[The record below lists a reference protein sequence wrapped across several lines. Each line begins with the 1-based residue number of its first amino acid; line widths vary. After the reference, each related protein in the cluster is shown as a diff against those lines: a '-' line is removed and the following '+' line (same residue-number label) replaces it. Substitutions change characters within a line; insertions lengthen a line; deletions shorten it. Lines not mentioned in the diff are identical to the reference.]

1 MLNFL
6 VKFWLNGGSKMDKD
20 KKMLLSIVAVLVVI
34 ASVIGSLALKKQED
48 QPITK
53 NDALKFKEEYEALN
67 GTINEQNKMTYPTVE
82 VKETNPIRYL
92 SDDEAAKKLKN
103 GTGLFYFGFSSC
115 PWCRSMVPI
124 LLKAASNTSLGEI
137 NYVDIKNIRDQ
148 LVLDDNDKI
157 VVRDEGTNGYQ
168 EILKALDSVL
178 EPYYLKNK
186 EGKNIDTKEKRLYA
200 PTVVVVKEG
209 KILDIHVDTV
219 KSQTNAYTPLDQKQ
233 QEELYDIY
241 QKMIL
246 KLLDS
251 TCDESC

>member
-1 MLNFL
+1 ME
-6 VKFWLNGGSKMDKD
+6 VIKMDMDKN
-20 KKMLLSIVAVLVVI
+20 KKMLLSIVAALIVF
-34 ASVIGSLALKKQED
+34 ASIIGSLAYHQKEEESL
-48 QPITK
+48 PK
-53 NDALKFKEEYEALN
+53 NDAIKFKEEYESLN
-67 GTINEQNKMTYPTVE
+67 GSINEDNKMTYPVVE
-82 VKETNPIRYL
+82 VKDTNPVRYL
-92 SDDEAAKKLKN
+92 SDDEAANRLKN

-124 LLKAASNTSLGEI
+124 LLKAASNTNLGEI

-148 LVLDDNDKI
+148 LVLDDNDK
-157 VVRDEGTNGYQ
+157 VVIRDEGTNGYR

-186 EGKNIDTKEKRLYA
+186 DGKNIDTKEKRLYA

-219 KSQTNAYTPLDQKQ
+219 ASQENAYTPLNEKQ
-233 QEELYDIY
+233 QEELYNIY
-241 QKMIL
+241 QNMIL

-251 TCDESC
+251 TCDEAC